1 MTTIE
6 CPSCEQPVEFDL
18 TVDNELRC
26 GACLIH
32 VELAPDPAPPVLVAA
47 AA

>member
-6 CPSCEQPVEFDL
+6 CPWCNEPLELNLPTAVEM
-18 TVDNELRC
+18 
-26 GACLIH
+26 ACDTCSVR
-32 VELAPDPAPPVLVAA
+32 VELAPDPRPVLAA